1 MRSFLRSG
9 LEVTPACSQH
19 YFLFPELRLIRW
31 RKGPIKE
38 LSERRIKRGMTPF
51 SKQIEQSYETQI
63 DELVG
68 SVFRTML
75 EADVATS
82 AQAHPDPAVTA
93 LIAFGGNWSGGF
105 ELRLDYQSAVAL
117 ARAFLQTDD
126 MNEFND
132 DVRDAIGE
140 LANVIAGNLKAIL
153 PLGTTL
159 GAPSIVEGKD
169 YAIRICGQHVVGSTS
184 FASSLG
190 SFDIRLVEDLKT
202 NERVQ

>member
-1 MRSFLRSG
+1 
-9 LEVTPACSQH
+9 
-19 YFLFPELRLIRW
+19 
-31 RKGPIKE
+31 
-38 LSERRIKRGMTPF
+38 MTPI
-51 SKQIEQSYETQI
+51 SKQIEQSYEEQI
-63 DELVG
+63 GEVVG

-75 EADVATS
+75 EADVSTTP
-82 AQAHPDPAVTA
+82 QELPDPSVTA
-93 LIAFGGNWSGGF
+93 LIAFGGKWSGGF
-105 ELRLDYQSAVAL
+105 ELRLDYASAVTL
-117 ARAFLQTDD
+117 AQRFLQADD

-169 YAIRICGQHVVGSTS
+169 YAIRICGQHVVGASS
-184 FASSLG
+184 FASDLG
-190 SFDIRLVEDLKT
+190 SFDIRLVEDMKL

>member
-1 MRSFLRSG
+1 
-9 LEVTPACSQH
+9 
-19 YFLFPELRLIRW
+19 
-31 RKGPIKE
+31 
-38 LSERRIKRGMTPF
+38 MTPD
-51 SKQIEQSYETQI
+51 SKQIERSYGEQI
-63 DELVG
+63 DEVVG

-75 EADVATS
+75 EADVAATP
-82 AQAHPDPAVTA
+82 QEHPDPAVTA
-93 LIAFGGNWSGGF
+93 LIAFGGKWSGGF
-105 ELRLDYQSAVAL
+105 ELRLDYGSAVAL
-117 ARAFLQTDD
+117 ARAFLQAED

-169 YAIRICGQHVVGSTS
+169 YAIRICGQHIVGASS

-190 SFDIRLVEDLKT
+190 SFDIRLVEDMKL